1 MKVSINRLY
10 QIRQGFGASLQSG
23 VMIALAFVYVFCS
36 SFGMKAQR
44 AGSVPNAIQEGS
56 RLLELGQTVKRELA
70 VNATHKYGLIAL
82 AGQFAHVTVNQE
94 STGLGIEVELIGPDG
109 RDLHQS
115 FTRMPRFPIYLIAS
129 ISGRYLLTVK
139 GPGPPDQKSAEP
151 YGVQLDE
158 LRDASDEDR
167 LRFKAS
173 QLLDEA
179 NGQLLQE
186 ALPGGTSSGETL
198 QQAVAKYQEAISLY
212 RSAGDQNGEAF
223 ALMSLAQGLPLS
235 ISEYERAIE
244 SWRQAR
250 AVWHSLHDL
259 RMEAWTL
266 GKLGESQG
274 EFGQSQEKELS
285 YRQALEL
292 WETLKDRRGQDDA
305 LMGIADA
312 LAEQGYIQEAL
323 NEYRQVLSACRTD
336 SSCPPDKQLDL
347 LWNLGDFY
355 GVMGDYQREI
365 DYLDQALRLARA
377 TRNRLYES
385 NMLQLI
391 GATHQAAGENEKALT
406 CFRNALAVA
415 REAGLRRG
423 ELFIMNRLG
432 NFYVSQGEY
441 SKALGYFERN
451 LAANRED
458 KSPLS
463 GGGQAVAL
471 TGIGVVYHRQGELKK
486 ALESLEQALPL
497 WPYKVGIRSTILQEL
512 ASVHRDLGEIPRALE
527 YDNQVLKESRAGKH
541 AEAEA
546 FALCDIARDK
556 RAAGDLLGA
565 RRDMEAGLDLF
576 ESLRLR
582 IAGSELRATY
592 FARAQKNYE
601 FYIDLL
607 MQMHSTYGDQGFA
620 EAALQ
625 ASERERARSLLD
637 MLTEPGV
644 DFVEGADRE
653 LKKQEYVLA
662 QRLTARSKFQAQLLS
677 GEHTEKQTE
686 LVARELQAL
695 TREYESIEAQIH
707 AVSPRYAA
715 LTQPQPLDIRQIQE
729 QVLDSDTLL
738 LEYALGQDRS
748 YLWAVTPSSFI
759 SFTLPKRADIEIV
772 ARRVRELLTV
782 RGTRMK
788 NESQQAREARI
799 AHSKA
804 EFPLAASHLSE
815 MVLGPVAY
823 LLGNKRLLLVNDGV
837 LQYIPLAVLPMPGHG
852 RSSTPLMA
860 EHEIVTVPSASVVSV
875 LRSEQSTRHVAP
887 KSVAVLADPVFDKED
902 PRVTKPYH
910 SFRVTATTPSP
921 PISDELKRSWADLG
935 SGDGQIPRLLFS
947 RREAEAI
954 MASAPR
960 SESLKAVDFRASHVT
975 ATSSALAQY
984 RIVHFATH
992 AVLDDQNPAL
1002 SGIILSLVDPHGQ
1015 PQDGFLRLYEIYNLH
1030 LSADL
1035 VVLSACQTALG
1046 KEIKGEGV
1054 VGLTRGFFYA
1064 GAERIMASLWE
1075 VDDVATAELM
1085 SRFYQGMLKEGL
1097 RPAAALQKAEMGM
1110 WRQTRWKDPYYWGA
1124 FTLQGEWK

>member
-1 MKVSINRLY
+1 MTVSINHLF
-10 QIRQGFGASLQSG
+10 QIRQSFGALVRYG
-23 VMIALAFVYVFCS
+23 LMIALGSLFGFVGCV
-36 SFGMKAQR
+36 GANAQI
-44 AGSVPNAIQEGS
+44 AGSDQNSIQDGS
-56 RLLELGQTVKRELA
+56 RLLELGQPVKRELPVDA
-70 VNATHKYGLIAL
+70 SHNYGLIVS
-82 AGQFAHVTVNQE
+82 AGQFAHVMVNQE
-94 STGLGIEVELIGPDG
+94 SASVGIEVQLIGPDG
-109 RDLHQS
+109 RDLHRS
-115 FTRMPRFPIYLIAS
+115 FTRMPRFPVYLIAS
-129 ISGRYLLTVK
+129 IPGRYVVTVK

-158 LRDASDEDR
+158 LRDASDGDR

-179 NGQLLQE
+179 NGQLLQD
-186 ALPGGTSSGETL
+186 ARAAGTSSSGTI
-198 QQAVAKYQEAISLY
+198 QQVIAKYREAISLY

-223 ALMSLAQGLPLS
+223 ALTSLAEVPLS
-235 ISEYERAIE
+235 QYEETIQ
-244 SWRQAR
+244 SWQKAQA
-250 AVWHSLHDL
+250 AWHSLHDL

-274 EFGQSQEKELS
+274 EFGQSHEKELS

-292 WETLKDRRGQDDA
+292 WKTLNDRRGQDDA
-305 LMGIADA
+305 LTGIGDA
-312 LAEQGYIQEAL
+312 LSEQGYIQEAL
-323 NEYRQVLSACRTD
+323 DNYRQVLSACRAD
-336 SSCPPDKQLDL
+336 SGCPEDQQFEL
-347 LWNLGDFY
+347 LWNIGDFY
-355 GVMGDYQREI
+355 GAMGDYQREI
-365 DYLDQALRLARA
+365 DYLDQALRLAHA
-377 TRNRLYES
+377 TANRHQEA
-385 NMLQLI
+385 NILQLI

-406 CFRNALAVA
+406 YFRNALAVA

-451 LAANRED
+451 LAAKRE
-458 KSPLS
+458 SPLS
-463 GGGQAVAL
+463 GPGQAVAL
-471 TGIGVVYHRQGELKK
+471 TGIGVVYHRQSELKK

-512 ASVHRDLGEIPRALE
+512 ASVHRDLGEIPKALE
-527 YDNQVLKESRAGKH
+527 YDNQVLEESRAGKH

-576 ESLRLR
+576 EALRLR
-582 IAGSELRATY
+582 IAGSELRVTY
-592 FARAQKNYE
+592 FAKAQKNYE
-601 FYIDLL
+601 SYIDLL
-607 MQMHSTYGDQGFA
+607 MQMHSMYGDRRFA

-637 MLTEPGV
+637 MLTEAGV
-644 DFVEGADRE
+644 DFGQGADPE
-653 LKKQEYVLA
+653 LVKQEYVLA
-662 QRLTARSKFQAQLLS
+662 HRLQARSKFQAQLLS
-677 GEHTEKQTE
+677 GEHSEKQTE
-686 LVARELQAL
+686 LVARELEVL
-695 TREYESIEAQIH
+695 TREYESTEAQIR
-707 AVSPRYAA
+707 ATSPRYAA

-782 RGTRMK
+782 RGTRIK

-815 MVLGPVAY
+815 MVLGPVAS

-837 LQYIPLAVLPMPGHG
+837 LQYIPFAVLPMPGHG

-875 LRSEQSTRHVAP
+875 LRSEQSTRHVGP

-902 PRVTKPYH
+902 PRVTKQH
-910 SFRVTATTPSP
+910 KVIAKTPSP
-921 PISDELKRSWADLG
+921 PISDELKRSWGDLG

-960 SESLKAVDFRASHVT
+960 SESLKAVDFHASHAT
-975 ATSSALAQY
+975 ATSSVLAQY

-992 AVLDDQNPAL
+992 AVLDGQNPAL
-1002 SGIILSLVDPHGQ
+1002 SGIILSLVDSHGQ

-1046 KEIKGEGV
+1046 KEIQGEGV
-1054 VGLTRGFFYA
+1054 VGLTRGFIYA

-1085 SRFYQGMLKEGL
+1085 SRFYQSMLKEGL